1 MQNDQLLINFCIIKT
16 LMSIF
21 LQFVG
26 KRYKYTANGHY
37 YHTHVSHK
45 CDNNGSECFKIDR

>member
-45 CDNNGSECFKIDR
+45 CDNNGPECLKIDR